1 MSWKQTF
8 SIILISYSLSLSATT
23 FLPTPLKDRLSSS
36 SGVVRGQYL
45 GMAYKKLPTGR
56 VVTEVT
62 VKVSEVSG
70 IEPHRLVNPKIF
82 KVLYPG
88 GNWNGMTHKVQGSPV
103 FNKDEEVIIIVKKS
117 DFGYILPNLGMS
129 KFSLKGTAGKKE
141 LVSSIFS
148 EKDGVGKISLKN
160 FNLLAQDVYGQSL
173 KKIDSDKFIFNPNKL
188 EERPYRSNRSSKR
201 SPASRAEKKSED
213 DNEIPLWWFIFG
225 FGFLGFVPHL
235 LFKEKSE

>member
-1 MSWKQTF
+1 MSWKQIF
-8 SIILISYSLSLSATT
+8 STILITCSFNLSATT

-36 SGVVRGQYL
+36 SGVVRGEYL
-45 GMAYKKLPTGR
+45 GKTFKKLPTGR

-103 FNKDEEVIIIVKKS
+103 FTKGEEVILIVKKAE
-117 DFGYILPNLGMS
+117 FGYILPNLGMS
-129 KFSLKGTAGKKE
+129 KFSVKGTKGKKE

-148 EKDGVGKISLKN
+148 EKDGVGKISLNN
-160 FNLLAQDVYGQSL
+160 FNLMAQDVYGQSL
-173 KKIDSDKFIFNPNKL
+173 KKIDSDKYIFNPNTL
-188 EERPYRSNRSSKR
+188 EERPYRSKVSSKR
-201 SPASRAEKKSED
+201 LPASRAEKKSED
-213 DNEIPLWWFIFG
+213 DNEIPLWWFIVG
-225 FGFLGFVPHL
+225 FGFLGFVPHI
-235 LFKEKSE
+235 LFKEKPE